1 MQADLAST
9 TRRRPDKNGGKYCP
23 SAYCGASKRVSRL
36 HLELSSRLQRH
47 LRRQVDV
54 LTKRGALNESKLLFA
69 ECVFACLRG
78 HIRVSMWDRCLNP
91 NGPAFFLNKLGSA
104 SDSMCHV
111 SSDPSVVD
119 RDGESVEFLA
129 GNVGVTP
136 RCHAMQYP
144 QVLHMQLLTP
154 VSIQFFRT
162 TRGHILGLR
171 PLYHIH
177 PYASTWDLSGALP
190 PRRYLLPWYD
200 CSKQDGR
207 RTDAIYILCE

>member
-36 HLELSSRLQRH
+36 HLQLSSRLQRH

-78 HIRVSMWDRCLNP
+78 HIRVLMWDRCLNP

-129 GNVGVTP
+129 ENVGVIPSMP
-136 RCHAMQYP
+136 RYAIPTSATHAA
-144 QVLHMQLLTP
+144 
-154 VSIQFFRT
+154 
-162 TRGHILGLR
+162 
-171 PLYHIH
+171 
-177 PYASTWDLSGALP
+177 PYASVDPVFPHYPRPHFGSPPPLSHP
-190 PRRYLLPWYD
+190 PLCFYLGLERSLTP
-200 CSKQDGR
+200 SKIPI
-207 RTDAIYILCE
+207 TLV